1 MVDLSILETL
11 KTDISVAPP
20 EEYADGGAPN
30 LLPEG
35 TYDLHIKSFEPIM
48 DRDDKD
54 LFKGFNI
61 QAEVADGDLQGRGT
75 GRLSVWASVYER
87 NGIPVSQLGDFI
99 RAIDSSASWKS
110 PADAGRIIQMAI
122 DRKMPVRVKLGW
134 EAFDQNGYEEAGGK
148 KGPASKTPEQ
158 KLLRKAHTVKGMS
171 RFPKNPDGSH
181 RGEIEG
187 ENGEIIEARLSINNF
202 ISSHRR
208 R

>member
-1 MVDLSILETL
+1 MVDMSILESL
-11 KTDISVAPP
+11 NTDISVAPP
-20 EEYADGGAPN
+20 DEYADGGAPN

-35 TYDLHIKSFEPIM
+35 TYDLHVKSFEPIM
-48 DRDDKD
+48 DRDDKE

-61 QAEVADGDLQGRGT
+61 QAEVADGELTGRGT
-75 GRLSVWASVYER
+75 GRLSIWASRYER
-87 NGIPVSQLGDFI
+87 NGVQVSQLGDFI
-99 RAIDSSASWKS
+99 RAIDSSATWTS

-122 DRKMPVRVKLGW
+122 ERKMPVRVKLGW
-134 EAFDQNGYEEAGGK
+134 EAFDQVAYEEAGGK

-158 KLLRKAHTVKGMS
+158 KKLRKDCTTKGMVN
-171 RFPKNPDGSH
+171 FPKNADGTH

>member
-1 MVDLSILETL
+1 MDMSILDSL

-35 TYDLHIKSFEPIM
+35 TYDLYIKSVEPIM
-48 DRDDKD
+48 DRDDKE
-54 LFKGFNI
+54 LFKGFNV
-61 QAEVADGDLQGRGT
+61 QAEVAEGELVGRGT
-75 GRLSVWASVYER
+75 GRLSIWASVYER

-99 RAIDSSASWKS
+99 RAIDSTANWTS

-122 DRKMPVRVKLGW
+122 DRKMIVRVKLGW
-134 EAFDQNGYEEAGGK
+134 EAFDSAYYEERGGK
-148 KGPASKTPEQ
+148 ALRNKSPEQ
-158 KLLRKAHTVKGMS
+158 KLLRKECTVKGMTK
-171 RFPKNPDGSH
+171 FPKNPDGSY

-187 ENGEIIEARLSINNF
+187 ENGDILEARLSINNF

>member
-1 MVDLSILETL
+1 MVDMSLLESL
-11 KTDISVAPP
+11 HTDISVAPP

-35 TYDLHIKSFEPIM
+35 TYDLHVKSFEPIM
-48 DRDDKD
+48 DRDDKE

-61 QAEVADGDLQGRGT
+61 QAEVAEGDLQGRGT
-75 GRLSVWASVYER
+75 GRLSIWASRYER

-99 RAIDSSASWKS
+99 RAIDSTARWTS

-134 EAFDQNGYEEAGGK
+134 EAFDQDGFENAGGK
-148 KGPASKTPEQ
+148 RGPASKTPEQ
-158 KLLRKAHTVKGMS
+158 KLLRKAWTVKGMS
-171 RFPKNPDGSH
+171 KFPINPDGSH
-181 RGEIEG
+181 RGEIESEDG
-187 ENGEIIEARLSINNF
+187 TILEARLSINNF